1 MIETY
6 RSIDKGDPSYAT
18 ENTLIVTVSN
28 VMLSTSTWTQV
39 FSSGPCSQTPLSHAL
54 YLM

>member
-18 ENTLIVTVSN
+18 ENTLIVTISN
-28 VMLSTSTWTQV
+28 VMLSTLDTDMYG
-39 FSSGPCSQTPLSHAL
+39 SSGC
-54 YLM
+54 